1 MPRDYKPLS
10 SHLIAGGADLVR
22 PADRAMPRVQ
32 LDSPALLVMTDLT
45 RVEAASI
52 GIHASMDIANQ
63 TMIRLGLRLLFVRG
77 ADGHLA
83 GLITATDILGE
94 KPMRL
99 VQARGVRHDEIQ
111 VEDLMTPVGQLE
123 ALDYDEVAHAEVGHI
138 AATLSKA
145 GRQHTLVIEKGREGR
160 SLVRGIFSVSQISK
174 QLGAPIQTTHA
185 ATTFSEL
192 VHQLV

>member
-1 MPRDYKPLS
+1 MSRDYKPLASHRIS
-10 SHLIAGGADLVR
+10 SGADVAR
-22 PADRAMPRVQ
+22 PSDRATPRVQ
-32 LDSPALLVMTDLT
+32 ITSPALMVMTDLT
-45 RVEAASI
+45 LVEAASI
-52 GIHASMDIANQ
+52 GIHASMDSANQ

-99 VQARGVRHDEIQ
+99 VQERGIKHNEIQ
-111 VEDLMTPVGQLE
+111 VEDLMTPAGQLE
-123 ALDYDEVAHAEVGHI
+123 ALDYEEVAHAEVGHI
-138 AATLSKA
+138 VATLTQA
-145 GRQHTLVIEKGREGR
+145 GRQHTLVVEKGRAGHA
-160 SLVRGIFSVSQISK
+160 LVRGIFSVSQISK
-174 QLGAPIQTTHA
+174 QLGSAIQTTQA